1 MTEIAA
7 LLEQALT
14 MEGYEVMAAADGR
27 EALERIHDR
36 PDLIILDVMMPHVNG
51 FELCQMIREEPF
63 SIRELKGRVAA
74 HLRGSRR
81 AAGQQAQRSTLRY
94 GLLHIDLKGR
104 NVAYKQTEI
113 PLTAKEFDIIELLAL
128 HPGQVFSKEQIYD
141 KVWGLEAMGDASTV
155 TEHVK
160 KIRAKL
166 TGTDPDTPYI
176 TTKIPAIA
184 AYSRSLGE
192 AVLDPASRPKLEEK
206 IPGEG
211 IKYQVMDA
219 GGKALYGTLT
229 GPVFKQKGDLIQRL
243 NTSFSR
249 QPSIGFGGVITK
261 IVPVTSSSGELRGAI
276 ALEYKLEVTSN
287 GGPGSADILK
297 FALNICFLAA
307 PFIYIALFTYIF
319 ASRFGRRISRPVH
332 ELIDASER
340 IRRQDLDFTI
350 TYKAAN
356 ELGLLTDSF
365 EKMRA
370 ALKDSLL
377 REWKLEQ
384 ERRDMMDAI
393 AHDLRTPMTIIQG
406 NVEMLTDTAG
416 VASEKDMEYFPL
428 YVKETDVAEFA
439 GAKERE
445 IRYLCAGK
453 QIRLEYTVTDERPE
467 PYPVYMDV
475 QRVGQVL
482 DNVITNSLRYVPEK
496 GSLSVSLTIREKDI
510 RYEIC
515 DTGPGFN
522 EADIPNLFRKFYK
535 GDKGQTG
542 LGLYT
547 ARVICDKHGGGIQA
561 SNRPEGGAC
570 ITFTVRTDMH
580 NRESGQ

>member
-1 MTEIAA
+1 MGKIGFIERLSIKKQLISTFILIM
-7 LLEQALT
+7 LLSL
-14 MEGYEVMAAADGR
+14 V
-27 EALERIHDR
+27 
-36 PDLIILDVMMPHVNG
+36 
-51 FELCQMIREEPF
+51 
-63 SIRELKGRVAA
+63 
-74 HLRGSRR
+74 
-81 AAGQQAQRSTLRY
+81 
-94 GLLHIDLKGR
+94 
-104 NVAYKQTEI
+104 
-113 PLTAKEFDIIELLAL
+113 LTAVTYILGFWWLTSSSWFNPAN
-128 HPGQVFSKEQIYD
+128 HYEQ
-141 KVWGLEAMGDASTV
+141 
-155 TEHVK
+155 
-160 KIRAKL
+160 
-166 TGTDPDTPYI
+166 
-176 TTKIPAIA
+176 KIPAIA

-229 GPVFKQKGDLIQRL
+229 GTVFKQKGDLVQRL

-297 FALNICFLAA
+297 FAMNICFLAA

-319 ASRFGRRISRPVH
+319 AARFGRRISRPVH

-416 VASEKDMEYFPL
+416 VIPRDKLEERLRVVEGNIQRVNRLIQDIQVASEKDMEYFPL

-482 DNVITNSLRYVPEK
+482 DNVITNSLRYVPEQ
-496 GSLSVSLTIREKDI
+496 GSLSVSITIREKDI